1 MTTSKIRINR
11 PHDHTER
18 MRRAILSLEGLS
30 VGDALGERFF
40 CTDVETL
47 VGLRAMPRPPWRY
60 TDDTTMA
67 LSIVETL
74 DRFGF
79 TEPDFLAE
87 RFAARYAEDPN
98 RGYGPTAMEVLEQI
112 GGGVP
117 WVIAS
122 SEAFR
127 GEGSMGN
134 GGAMRAGPI
143 GAYFADHP
151 AEAADNAR
159 ASAMVTHAH
168 PEGQAGA
175 IAVAVAAAQA
185 WRIRSGHAPA
195 EPMSLLASALDHT
208 PKGATR
214 DGILAA
220 SRLSLEEPVQTAIA
234 CLGNGSRVISHDTVP
249 LALWCAARHLAD
261 FETAVWTTITALGD
275 IDTNCAIVGSIV
287 ALRTGREAI
296 PTVWI
301 ESREPLALSLLGEG
315 G

>member
-1 MTTSKIRINR
+1 MTSNKVKQKL
-11 PHDHTER
+11 PPDHAER
-18 MRRAILSLEGLS
+18 MRRAMLSLEGLS
-30 VGDALGERFF
+30 VGDALGQRFF
-40 CTDVETL
+40 RTDVETL
-47 VGLRAMPRPPWRY
+47 VSVRATPRPPWRY

-79 TEPDFLAE
+79 IEPDFLAE
-87 RFAARYAEDPN
+87 RFAARYADDPN

-112 GGGVP
+112 GAGVS

-127 GEGSMGN
+127 GQGSMGN

-143 GAYFADHP
+143 GAYFADNP
-151 AEAADNAR
+151 AEAAENAR

-185 WRIRSGHAPA
+185 WQTRSGHPPA
-195 EPMSLLASALDHT
+195 VPISLLTLALEHT
-208 PKGATR
+208 PKGATH
-214 DGILAA
+214 DGIRAA
-220 SRLSLEEPVQTAIA
+220 ARLSLDETLETAVA

-287 ALRTGREAI
+287 AMHAGHEAI
-296 PTVWI
+296 PASWI
-301 ESREPLALSLLGEG
+301 ENREPLTIALFGPDG
-315 G
+315 